1 METTIQPTGH
11 TQPSRV
17 SLKVKAMIFISL
29 MILAVGA
36 SLSWYLLRQTRAVL
50 TEELQKRAISLA
62 QNLAHTS
69 KYGVLTEDEIILRE
83 LIEGTLQE
91 DSVLFVLIA
100 DAEGKVLAQRL
111 KPQANAMPDVAG
123 LALQHA
129 AALAPAVTTTSL
141 HYHSLGIQG
150 IYHVAVPVV
159 TTEATAGDTGGRLD
173 AAMWLLHKDTATAGD
188 EPAKTGRRGSVQLLL
203 SLENMQASVRK
214 TFVTGVGLTLGTI
227 LIGVLVSFGF
237 CNYVLTPVQ
246 AMAHAAAR
254 IATGDLS
261 QRVTVQG
268 RDEIGLLATTFNHMA
283 ASLDQ
288 MTQAQQQRLTEL
300 SALHAIGLVI
310 SSTLDLDR
318 LITLALDAI
327 VRHLGYN
334 RARLFLV
341 DTAKQALVQGS
352 IAGASDEIR
361 TQLRAIE
368 IPLRPGGGLHAQV
381 ALTGEPVLVED
392 VEQVKDQAYKPM
404 LDLLSPHSLIILPLK
419 LEGRVLGV
427 LSVDNVRTQRPL
439 TVADQ
444 HLLTTLTNQLAI
456 AIANAS
462 AYRQIEQLNIGL
474 EAKVQERTEALRL
487 QQQELQQVNTRLEVA
502 NRHKSEF
509 LANMSHELRTPLNA
523 IIGFSEVLLEKMFG
537 DVNERQEEYLND
549 ILSSG
554 QHLLSLINDIL
565 DLAKVEAGKMELEL
579 SMFDLRHV
587 LEGSL
592 VMIKERALAHGLTLS
607 LDMVDDLSVITGDE
621 RKVKQILFNLL
632 SNAVKFT
639 PDKGKV
645 GIVAKRTDAA
655 VQIAVWDTGVGIA
668 PEDQQRIFE
677 EFQQVGRGLAGKTEG
692 TGLGL
697 ALTKRFVELHGG
709 TMWVESTLGS
719 GSTFTFTLP
728 ITDAVTS
735 TVPALQ
741 EETTPTRQVEGATTG
756 PRVLVIEDD
765 PKAADLLHI
774 YLTEA
779 GYNVNIARDGEE
791 RLAKVKQLSP
801 NAVILDVLLPRVDGW
816 AFLTQVKDDPA
827 TRGVPVIIA
836 SILDQ
841 KGKGFALGAADY
853 LVKPIQKGELLRTLG
868 TFSLTSKVRTAPV
881 NILVIDDD
889 PKAVELVATAL
900 EPEGF
905 HVLRAYNGETGVAMA
920 ETERPDL
927 IILDLLMPGMNGFE
941 VLDRL
946 AQSPVTRGLPI
957 IICTVKQLTAE
968 EKQRL
973 HGRIAQ
979 LAQKAT
985 LRQQDVATMVK
996 EALQRTLGERT

>member
-1 METTIQPTGH
+1 M
-11 TQPSRV
+11 TQTEHPWPSRA
-17 SLKVKAMIFISL
+17 SLKVKAMAFISL

-36 SLSWYLLRQTRAVL
+36 SLSWYLLRQTREVF
-50 TEELQKRAISLA
+50 TEELQKRALSLA

-69 KYGVLTEDEIILRE
+69 KYGVLTEDEVILRE

-100 DAEGKVLAQRL
+100 DAEGKVLAQQP
-111 KPQANAMPDVAG
+111 KAHAIPHVAA
-123 LALQHA
+123 LALQHTV
-129 AALAPAVTTTSL
+129 ALAPAVTTTSL
-141 HYHSLGIQG
+141 HYHTLGTQS
-150 IYHVAVPVV
+150 IYHVAMPVE
-159 TTEATAGDTGGRLD
+159 TAEATASHTEGRL
-173 AAMWLLHKDTATAGD
+173 ATAMWLLRKDTDSAPEG
-188 EPAKTGRRGSVQLLL
+188 PAKTGKRGSVQLLL

-246 AMAHAAAR
+246 AVAHAAAR
-254 IATGDLS
+254 IAAGDLS
-261 QRVTVQG
+261 QRVMVQG
-268 RDEIGLLATTFNHMA
+268 RDEIGLLAMTFNHMA

-318 LITLALDAI
+318 LIALALDA
-327 VRHLGYN
+327 VVQHLGYN

-341 DTAKQALVQGS
+341 DAEKQALVQGR

-361 TQLRAIE
+361 MQLQAIE
-368 IPLRPGGGLHAQV
+368 IPLRPGGGLHVQV

-392 VEQVKDQAYKPM
+392 MERVKDQAYKPM
-404 LDLLSPHSLIILPLK
+404 LDLLSAHSLVVLPLK
-419 LEGRVLGV
+419 LEERVLGV
-427 LSVDNVRTQRPL
+427 LSVDNVRTQRTL

-444 HLLTTLTNQLAI
+444 HLLATLANQLAI

-462 AYRQIEQLNIGL
+462 AYRQIEQLNISL
-474 EAKVQERTEALRL
+474 EAKVQERTEALHL
-487 QQQELQQVNTRLEVA
+487 QQQELQEVNTRLEVA

-523 IIGFSEVLLEKMFG
+523 VIGFSEVLLEKMFG

-565 DLAKVEAGKMELEL
+565 DLSKVEAGKMELEL
-579 SMFDLRHV
+579 GLFDLRQV

-592 VMIKERALAHGLTLS
+592 VMVKERALAHGLTLS
-607 LDMVDDLSVITGDE
+607 LDMADDLSVITGDE

-645 GIVAKRTDAA
+645 GIVAKRINGA

-668 PEDQQRIFE
+668 LEDQQRIFE
-677 EFQQVGRGLAGKTEG
+677 EFQQVGHGLAGKIEG

-697 ALTKRFVELHGG
+697 ALTKRFVELHRG
-709 TMWVESTLGS
+709 TMGVESTLGR

-728 ITDAVTS
+728 ITDVETLP
-735 TVPALQ
+735 VLALRAD
-741 EETTPTRQVEGATTG
+741 TTPEQRSETAAIG
-756 PRVLVIEDD
+756 PLVLVIEDD
-765 PKAADLLHI
+765 PRAADLLHI

-779 GYNVNIARDGEE
+779 GYTVDIARDGEE
-791 RLAKVKQLSP
+791 GLAKVKQHTP
-801 NAVILDVLLPRVDGW
+801 DAIILDVLLPRVDGW
-816 AFLTQVKDDPA
+816 AFLTQVKADPA

-836 SILDQ
+836 SIIDQ

-868 TFSLTSKVRTAPV
+868 TFGLTSQVRTAPV
-881 NILVIDDD
+881 NILIIDDD

-905 HVLRAYNGETGVAMA
+905 HVLRAYSGETGVAMA

-927 IILDLLMPGMNGFE
+927 IMLDLLMPGMNGFE
-941 VLDRL
+941 VARRVK
-946 AQSPVTRGLPI
+946 AKHPEMPVILITGWGLEIETRAAKESGVMKIMAKPFHYQELLNVVQEI
-957 IICTVKQLTAE
+957 MQGKTTV
-968 EKQRL
+968 
-973 HGRIAQ
+973 
-979 LAQKAT
+979 
-985 LRQQDVATMVK
+985 
-996 EALQRTLGERT
+996 

>member
-1 METTIQPTGH
+1 VETPITPTSN
-11 TQPSRV
+11 TRPSRV
-17 SLKVKAMIFISL
+17 SLKVKAMAFISL
-29 MILAVGA
+29 MILAVGT
-36 SLSWYLLRQTRAVL
+36 SLSWYLLRQTREVL
-50 TEELQKRAISLA
+50 TEELQKRALSLA

-69 KYGVLTEDEIILRE
+69 KYGILTEDEIILRE

-100 DAEGKVLAQRL
+100 DAEGKVLAQQL
-111 KPQANAMPDVAG
+111 KPKADAIPDVG
-123 LALQHA
+123 VLALQHA
-129 AALAPAVTTTSL
+129 VALAPAVTTTSL
-141 HYHSLGIQG
+141 HYHSIGTQG
-150 IYHVAVPVV
+150 IYHVATPVE
-159 TTEATAGDTGGRLD
+159 TTEATASHNEGRLD
-173 AAMWLLHKDTATAGD
+173 TAMWLLGKDTDTTGG
-188 EPAKTGRRGSVQLLL
+188 PAKTGKRGSVQLLL

-214 TFVTGVGLTLGTI
+214 TFITGIGLTLGTI

-246 AMAHAAAR
+246 AVASAAAR
-254 IATGDLS
+254 IAAGDLS

-268 RDEIGLLATTFNHMA
+268 RDEIGLLAMTFNHMA

-288 MTQAQQQRLTEL
+288 MTQAQQQRLAEL

-318 LITLALDAI
+318 LIALALDA
-327 VRHLGYN
+327 VVQHLGYD

-341 DTAKQALVQGS
+341 DAEKQALVQGR
-352 IAGASDEIR
+352 IAGAANDIQE
-361 TQLRAIE
+361 QLRALE
-368 IPLRPGGGLHAQV
+368 MPLRPGGGLHVQV
-381 ALTGEPVLVED
+381 VLTGEPILVED
-392 VEQVKDQAYKPM
+392 MKQVKDQAYQPLLGL
-404 LDLLSPHSLIILPLK
+404 LDAHSLVVLPLK
-419 LEGRVLGV
+419 LEERVLGV
-427 LSVDNVRTQRPL
+427 LSVDNCRTQHTL
-439 TVADQ
+439 TAADQ
-444 HLLTTLTNQLAI
+444 RLLATLANQLAI
-456 AIANAS
+456 AIANAL
-462 AYRQIEQLNIGL
+462 AYWQIEQLNVGL
-474 EAKVQERTEALRL
+474 EAKVQERTEALQL
-487 QQQELQQVNTRLEVA
+487 QQQELQEVNIRLEAA

-549 ILSSG
+549 VLSSG

-565 DLAKVEAGKMELEL
+565 DLSKVEAGKMELEL
-579 SMFDLRHV
+579 GMFDLRQV

-592 VMIKERALAHGLTLS
+592 IMVKERALAHGLTLS
-607 LDMVDDLSVITGDE
+607 LDMADDLSVITGDE

-639 PDKGKV
+639 SDKGKV

-677 EFQQVGRGLAGKTEG
+677 EFQQVGHGLAGKTEG

-709 TMWVESTLGS
+709 TIWVESTLGQ

-728 ITDAVTS
+728 LTDIGAPSVLA
-735 TVPALQ
+735 PQ
-741 EETTPTRQVEGATTG
+741 EDTGTAQRVVAATPG
-756 PRVLVIEDD
+756 PCVLVIEDD
-765 PKAADLLHI
+765 PKAADLLRI

-779 GYNVNIARDGEE
+779 GYSVDIARDGVEG
-791 RLAKVKQLSP
+791 LAKVKQRTP
-801 NAVILDVLLPRVDGW
+801 DAIILDVLLPRVDGW
-816 AFLTQVKDDPA
+816 AFLTQVKADPA
-827 TRGVPVIIA
+827 TRGVPVIMA

-853 LVKPIQKGELLRTLG
+853 LVKPIQRGELLRTLG

-881 NILVIDDD
+881 TILVIDDD

-905 HVLRAYNGETGVAMA
+905 HILKAFNGETGVAIA
-920 ETERPDL
+920 ETAHPDL

-946 AQSPVTRGLPI
+946 AQSPVTQQLPI
-957 IICTVKQLTAE
+957 IMVTVKQLTAE
-968 EKQRL
+968 EHQRL
-973 HGRIAQ
+973 QGKFTQ

-985 LRQQDVATMVK
+985 LSQKEVAAMVK
-996 EALQRTLGERT
+996 DTLRRTLGERT